1 MSDLGNKDIISQNI
15 KYYMTELGK
24 DRNQVCEDLDIKY
37 STFTEWVNGK
47 KYPRI
52 DKIEKLANY
61 FGVSKS
67 DLIEKR
73 VENDSCNTCALREIK
88 GGTNAIQTGSAVAI
102 VHAEHKT
109 IEKIDPLEPQIQ
121 ELVRIYRIISPKK
134 QMELLR
140 FAYELE
146 DEIK

>member
-15 KYYMTELGK
+15 KHYMTELGK

-73 VENDSCNTCALREIK
+73 VENDSCNTCTLREIK
-88 GGTNAIQTGSAVAI
+88 GGTNAIQTGSGVAI

-146 DEIK
+146 DETK